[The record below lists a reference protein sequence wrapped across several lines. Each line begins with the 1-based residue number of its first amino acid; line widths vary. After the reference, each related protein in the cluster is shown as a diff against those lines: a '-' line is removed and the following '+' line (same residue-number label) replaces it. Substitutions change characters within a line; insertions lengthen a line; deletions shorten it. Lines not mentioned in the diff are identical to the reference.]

1 VEYMEKSFFK
11 TASLLAHSC
20 ESTAVLSPLN
30 NVNEKEKLCFDIGK
44 HIGISFYKDKVW
56 LIRYLSNK

>member
-1 VEYMEKSFFK
+1 MEKSFFK

-44 HIGISFYKDKVW
+44 HIGISFYKDKV
-56 LIRYLSNK
+56 